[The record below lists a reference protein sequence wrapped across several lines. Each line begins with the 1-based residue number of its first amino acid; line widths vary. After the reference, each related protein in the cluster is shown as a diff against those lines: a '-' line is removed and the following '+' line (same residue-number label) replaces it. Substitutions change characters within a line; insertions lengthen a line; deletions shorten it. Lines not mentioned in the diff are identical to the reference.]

1 MPFLLVG
8 IVACL
13 DAFRWGIL
21 CLKMDWSVKWG
32 VKWGVTFNVQNIVST
47 RRYFLK
53 SIVFHRKMSDWV
65 VVIPACVGGYFLF
78 LACIIRLFLL
88 IYSCLGGFWGENG
101 VCVGEN
107 GYFCRSKYV
116 DYGQEHLF
124 SVS

>member
-1 MPFLLVG
+1 
-8 IVACL
+8 
-13 DAFRWGIL
+13 
-21 CLKMDWSVKWG
+21 MDWGDKWSEKWG
-32 VKWGVTFNVQNIVST
+32 DKKDVQNIVST

-53 SIVFHRKMSDWV
+53 SMVFHRKMSDLV
-65 VVIPACVGGYFLF
+65 GVIPACMGGYFLF

-88 IYSCLGGFWGENG
+88 IYSCLGGFWGENV